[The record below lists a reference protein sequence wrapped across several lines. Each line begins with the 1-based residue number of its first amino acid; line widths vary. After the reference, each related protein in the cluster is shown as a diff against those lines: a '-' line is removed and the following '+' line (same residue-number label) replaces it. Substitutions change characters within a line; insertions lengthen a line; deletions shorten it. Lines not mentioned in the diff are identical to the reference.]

1 MIGRMARGFVTVRDR
16 GLIRMRVWERG
27 AGTTQACGSGA
38 CAVAVAA
45 ARRGLAER
53 QVEVVLDGGSLF
65 IDWRED
71 GHVVMSGPVAVSF
84 TGTLDIAAGA
94 A

>member
-1 MIGRMARGFVTVRDR
+1 
-16 GLIRMRVWERG
+16 MRVWERG
-27 AGTTQACGSGA
+27 AGVTEACGSGA

-45 ARRGLAER
+45 ARRDLTAR

-65 IDWRED
+65 IDWHAD
-71 GHVVMSGPVAVSF
+71 NHIVMSGPVAISF
-84 TGTLDIAAGA
+84 TGTLDEKSGA